1 MNKKKRGVNIYLTGY
16 MARKKVTKA
25 EWEELNSYDETWTHD
40 ISGWS
45 AGPVARARW
54 YFADGAL
61 ALAPEVYFRYTSL
74 TYEDTYEYPNG
85 DRETDTIEFDISQM
99 DTEYSLALEF
109 YF

>member
-1 MNKKKRGVNIYLTGY
+1 
-16 MARKKVTKA
+16 MA
-25 EWEELNSYDETWTHD
+25 
-40 ISGWS
+40 
-45 AGPVARARW
+45 PVARARW